1 MAVRVGIYARISED
15 RDGDMLGVNRQVAD
29 CQRHAEAQGWEVAET
44 YVDDDV
50 SAYKGRVRPA
60 YNRMLEDIRG
70 GRIEG
75 VLVWHLDRLHRHPRE
90 LENFFEVCRAAG
102 VTRMASVNGDIDLA
116 SHDGQLMARVM
127 GAFAKKESDDKSRR
141 TRRKHQE
148 IAESGRWAGGGRRP
162 FGYTAQREVS
172 PDEAGVIRE
181 AAQRILVGESLRTI
195 TGDLQRRGVHT
206 VTGARWSMHTLRGI
220 LISPALTGVRTLH
233 GEVVAQAVWE
243 PILTP
248 EVGAR
253 VRAVLTD
260 PTRRL
265 TRPARRYLLTGF
277 LYCGVCDAKLITRP
291 HRGQGCYACGS
302 GPGLLGCGRVSILS
316 DRLED
321 FVSRAIW
328 ARLDT
333 PALAQALAAATAAP
347 GSEGEELVAAIG
359 ADEAQMEELTR
370 AYGSRLITMQ
380 EWLGARKV
388 IEDRLRHG
396 RALLMRGDQHSA
408 LRDFAGHGGG
418 LAERWSSMNL
428 DQKRAVLGTV
438 LDRLVVRPATVKG
451 RTTLDT
457 NRLHPVWKL

>member
-29 CQRHAEAQGWEVAET
+29 CQRHAETQGWEVAET
-44 YVDDDV
+44 YIDDDV

-60 YNRMLEDIRG
+60 YSRMLEDIRD
-70 GRIEG
+70 GRIDG
-75 VLVWHLDRLHRHPRE
+75 ILVWHLDRLHRHPRE

-102 VTRMASVNGDIDLA
+102 VTRMASVNGDVDLG

-141 TRRKHQE
+141 IRRKHQE
-148 IAESGRWAGGGRRP
+148 IAEAGRLSGGGRRP
-162 FGYTAQREVS
+162 FGYTAQRQVLPE
-172 PDEAGVIRE
+172 EAGVIRE
-181 AAQRILVGESLRTI
+181 AAQRVLMGESLRTI

-206 VTGARWSMHTLRGI
+206 VTGTRWAMHTLRGI

-233 GEVVAQAVWE
+233 GEVVATAVWE

-253 VRAVLTD
+253 VRAFLTN

-265 TRPARRYLLTGF
+265 TRPVRHYLLTGF
-277 LYCGVCDAKLITRP
+277 LYCGVCAAKLITRP
-291 HRGQGCYACGS
+291 NHGRGCYVCGS
-302 GPGLLGCGRVSILS
+302 GPGLLGCGKISILS

-321 FVSRAIW
+321 FVTTAIW

-333 PALAQALAAATAAP
+333 PALAQALAAASAEP
-347 GSEGEELVAAIG
+347 GSEGEELVASIG
-359 ADEAQMEELTR
+359 ADEAQLTELTS
-370 AYGSRLITMQ
+370 AFGNQLITMQ

-388 IEDRLRHG
+388 IEDRLHHR
-396 RALLMRGDQHSA
+396 RTLLTRGDQHAA
-408 LRDFAGHGGG
+408 LRDFAGREGA
-418 LAERWSSMNL
+418 LAERWPSMNL
-428 DQKRAVLGTV
+428 DQKRAVIATV
-438 LDRLVVRPATVKG
+438 LDRVVVRPATVKG

-457 NRLHPVWKL
+457 ERLDPVWKL